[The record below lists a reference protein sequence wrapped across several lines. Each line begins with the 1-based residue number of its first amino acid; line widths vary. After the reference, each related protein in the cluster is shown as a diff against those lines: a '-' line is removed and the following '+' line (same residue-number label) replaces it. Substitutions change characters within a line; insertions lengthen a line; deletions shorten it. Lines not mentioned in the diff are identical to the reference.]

1 MPRSLHETSRD
12 SAARSD
18 RESVARAAGARPDTG
33 QGDITTHEGLG
44 LLPTGETAMDRAEVI
59 DEETDLTTTPHR
71 LDGPDAAL
79 PDLEPSLTDQEILDD
94 PMAASGGADDLVDPV
109 AEGDEVYVPPT
120 DPVVATG
127 EHGETRVLG
136 GFSTDAGGQAP
147 PRRSASDGKVGD
159 EALVD
164 AVLSALHHD
173 AATADLVVD
182 VTVEQGI
189 VWLRGRVAGLED
201 VDNAEAVA
209 GRVPGVVDVV
219 EELQV
224 VEV

>member
-1 MPRSLHETSRD
+1 MPRSLHEPSRD
-12 SAARSD
+12 SAARATDSRSD
-18 RESVARAAGARPDTG
+18 RAADVRSDTG
-33 QGDITTHEGLG
+33 RDDTTTDEGLG
-44 LLPTGETAMDRAEVI
+44 LLPTGETATDRAEVI

-109 AEGDEVYVPPT
+109 AEGDEVYVPPI
-120 DPVVATG
+120 DPVIATG
-127 EHGETRVLG
+127 AQGETRVLG
-136 GFSTDAGGQAP
+136 GFSTDAGAQAP
-147 PRRSASDGKVGD
+147 PRRSASDGQIGD

-164 AVLSALHHD
+164 AVLSALRHD

-189 VWLRGRVAGLED
+189 VRRHGRVAGLED

-209 GRVPGVVDVV
+209 GRVPGVVDVI
-219 EELQV
+219 EELHV
-224 VEV
+224 VEL